1 MSKKIA
7 EGIQGLVLDIK
18 VGNGAFM
25 KTLSQAKELGT
36 LLKEVGELYG
46 LKVSTCFTD
55 MNQPL
60 GNTAGLWCEV
70 LESVECL
77 KGNGPDDLMAVVY
90 HLGKSALDIAGV
102 NDAVEDLKSAIEN
115 GSALKKFKEMVEAH
129 GGDLNSL
136 EDFEIHKPKYKM
148 KIIAE
153 NDGFITQMNTLELG
167 QAVVHLGVGR
177 QLPGDQLDYS
187 AGIQFNKKIG
197 QTILKG
203 ETLAEVFC
211 SNQEKLEI
219 GYSLVGNAYYLRKN
233 SPKVLDLI
241 Y

>member
-1 MSKKIA
+1 M
-7 EGIQGLVLDIK
+7 E
-18 VGNGAFM
+18 
-25 KTLSQAKELGT
+25 
-36 LLKEVGELYG
+36 
-46 LKVSTCFTD
+46 
-55 MNQPL
+55 
-60 GNTAGLWCEV
+60 
-70 LESVECL
+70 
-77 KGNGPDDLMAVVY
+77 VVY
-90 HLGKSALDIAGV
+90 HLGIEALKIAGIK
-102 NDAVEDLKSAIEN
+102 NPIELLKSNIEN
-115 GSALKKFKEMVEAH
+115 GSAFEKFIEMVVAH
-129 GGDLNSL
+129 GGSLKSL

-211 SNQEKLEI
+211 SNQKKLEI